1 MKKKFLKKNFEL
13 IKKILNN
20 QKEDDISGL
29 SAQCAY
35 YTILSFVPLIILVI
49 TLIQYT
55 SIDPKTLLN
64 IVSKIVPSNMHQFI
78 LEIIQEIYSKSIGT
92 ISISLIFTTWSAGK
106 GVFALGKGLKR
117 IYKTENKKETY
128 IYLRLTAFIQTILF
142 IILIVLGL
150 IISIFGNSLIN
161 IIQQYILE
169 FRNYTKILGIFTE
182 LAFIFATF
190 IIFLLLY
197 KFVPKHKVT
206 FKTQIPGA
214 IFGAIILNIISFIFS
229 KYLYIFKGFSITYGS
244 LTTLIL
250 IMMWTYACFYTLFL
264 GAEINK

>member
-1 MKKKFLKKNFEL
+1 MKKKFYKL
-13 IKKILNN
+13 IKKILYN

-35 YTILSFVPLIILVI
+35 YTILSFVPFIILI
-49 TLIQYT
+49 MTLIQYT
-55 SIDPKTLLN
+55 SIEPETLLN
-64 IVSKIVPSNMHQFI
+64 IVSRAIPSSMNQFI
-78 LEIIQEIYSKSIGT
+78 FEIIQEIYSKSIGT
-92 ISISLIFTTWSAGK
+92 ISVSLIFTTWSAGK

-128 IYLRLTAFIQTILF
+128 IYLRLTALIQTILF

-161 IIQQYILE
+161 IIQRYILE
-169 FRNYTKILGIFTE
+169 FKNYTKILEIFTE

-206 FKTQIPGA
+206 FKSQIPGA
-214 IFGAIILNIISFIFS
+214 IFGATILNIISFIFS

-244 LTTLIL
+244 LTTIIL
-250 IMMWTYACFYTLFL
+250 IMMWTYTCFYTLFL